1 MSTFCQINIM
11 VLLATSSPSPKTT
24 TSPNIKKNE
33 LPTPSTEPSP
43 PEKKPEDVIRIQANL
58 TTVKI
63 IATDEQDPQSILDPI
78 NVVGGG
84 SGFVLARHEVKQP
97 NQNGYIYFVLT
108 NNHVIDKKNH
118 QYYVRTHDGL
128 IHRAFDYKGYKNDPT
143 LDIGVLWFHSPI
155 AYSQAVVINSPNYAS
170 PLSVFMAGYECDLKI
185 SDGKVCPFNLSW
197 TTGTGKLLARP
208 LQYGYRITLTNDTK
222 PGNSGSPIFNDRGQ
236 VIGIHG
242 RGKGNLGSQQ
252 YQYVDGTGSLQEPL
266 ALGVPLDRAKLANQI
281 KLQTNL
287 LPKDYPRTYSFV
299 ANSLENNLLSSG
311 QVAIVVPQNVIYF
324 FKNPTTILSW
334 IITIFITY
342 LVLLLIKKHVVSSV
356 RKYLT
361 NRKNPYDKA
370 SNYSQ
375 YPDKNHQDD

>member
-1 MSTFCQINIM
+1 M

-97 NQNGYIYFVLT
+97 NQNGYIYFILT

-252 YQYVDGTGSLQEPL
+252 YKYIDGTGFLQEPL
-266 ALGVPLDRAKLANQI
+266 ALGVPLDRGKLANQI
-281 KLQTNL
+281 KLQPNL

-299 ANSLENNLLSSG
+299 ANSLENNLFSSEK
-311 QVAIVVPQNVIYF
+311 VAILIPQKVVDLL
-324 FKNPTTILSW
+324 KNSTTILSW
-334 IITIFITY
+334 AIIVFITC
-342 LVLLLIKKHVVSSV
+342 LTLSLITKTVTLPFKN
-356 RKYLT
+356 YLT
-361 NRKNPYDKA
+361 NRKNSCHTTLNDDQNLEK
-370 SNYSQ
+370 
-375 YPDKNHQDD
+375 KHQNE

>member
-1 MSTFCQINIM
+1 M

-185 SDGKVCPFNLSW
+185 SEGKVCPFNLSW
-197 TTGTGKLLARP
+197 TTGIGKLLARP

-252 YQYVDGTGSLQEPL
+252 YQYADGTGSLQEPL
-266 ALGVPLDRAKLANQI
+266 ALGVPLDRGKLANQI
-281 KLQTNL
+281 KLQPNL
-287 LPKDYPRTYSFV
+287 LPKDYPRTYSFA
-299 ANSLENNLLSSG
+299 ANSLENNLFSSDKIVILIPQTVVNLS
-311 QVAIVVPQNVIYF
+311 
-324 FKNPTTILSW
+324 KNPTTILSW
-334 IITIFITY
+334 VIIIFITY
-342 LVLLLIKKHVVSSV
+342 LTLSLITKTVTLPFK
-356 RKYLT
+356 KYLG
-361 NRKNPYDKA
+361 NRKNSCHKKSSDDQNLEK
-370 SNYSQ
+370 
-375 YPDKNHQDD
+375 KHQDE